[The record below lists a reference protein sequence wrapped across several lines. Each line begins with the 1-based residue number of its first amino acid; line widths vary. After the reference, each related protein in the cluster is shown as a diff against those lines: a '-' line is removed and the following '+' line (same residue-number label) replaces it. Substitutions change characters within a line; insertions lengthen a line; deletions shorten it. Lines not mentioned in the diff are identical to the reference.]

1 VNQWQDVEGGSRGHD
16 HAGHGHDHGGHGHDG
31 GGHDHRHDHDRGHG
45 HDHHRDHDR
54 ERGEVRAAIRRMMS
68 PTQPGGRLLIAVA
81 ALAWLLLGVYF
92 VRADQQAV
100 VLRLGRVAGAP
111 VGPGVHWTW
120 PWPVGEVVKIRA
132 RETRRLTIGFEAPDQ
147 VLGREAMP
155 VQAEFLTGDRNII
168 TIGLVAQYAIK
179 DPVAYLFRFA
189 DVEALLRGT
198 VESALAAVVM
208 RRGVDSLLTT
218 EKVAV
223 QQEVHT
229 LAQEL
234 VERYAAG
241 VSILGVSLE
250 SVAPPEAVREA
261 FNDVASA
268 REDRDR
274 IVREAQSYANEV
286 LPVARGDAERLL
298 RESEGYLQ
306 SRTSRAAGD
315 AGRFAS
321 LAAEYARV
329 PGETSTRLY
338 LEAMEEVLPRMDKTI
353 VESDADAID
362 FDFVRSRPA
371 TRPAASRPAP

>member
-1 VNQWQDVEGGSRGHD
+1 V
-16 HAGHGHDHGGHGHDG
+16 
-31 GGHDHRHDHDRGHG
+31 
-45 HDHHRDHDR
+45 
-54 ERGEVRAAIRRMMS
+54 
-68 PTQPGGRLLIAVA
+68 
-81 ALAWLLLGVYF
+81 
-92 VRADQQAV
+92 
-100 VLRLGRVAGAP
+100 GRVL
-111 VGPGVHWTW
+111 
-120 PWPVGEVVKIRA
+120 KIRA
-132 RETRRLTIGFEAPDQ
+132 RETRRLTIGFAAPDQ
-147 VLGREAMP
+147 VLGREAIP

-179 DPVAYLFRFA
+179 DPVAYLFRFR

-198 VESALAAVVM
+198 VESSLSAVVM

-223 QQEVHT
+223 QQEVHA

-286 LPVARGDAERLL
+286 LPVARGDAERML
-298 RESEGYLQ
+298 RESEGYLE

-321 LAAEYARV
+321 VAAEYAKV
-329 PGETSTRLY
+329 PAETSTRLY

-353 VESDADAID
+353 VDADANSVD
-362 FDFVRSRPA
+362 LDFVRRQ
-371 TRPAASRPAP
+371 AP

>member
-1 VNQWQDVEGGSRGHD
+1 VG
-16 HAGHGHDHGGHGHDG
+16 
-31 GGHDHRHDHDRGHG
+31 
-45 HDHHRDHDR
+45 
-54 ERGEVRAAIRRMMS
+54 
-68 PTQPGGRLLIAVA
+68 
-81 ALAWLLLGVYF
+81 WLLLGTYF

-120 PWPVGEVVKIRA
+120 PPPVGKVFKIRA
-132 RETRRLTIGFEAPDQ
+132 RETRRLTIGFAAPDQ
-147 VLGREAMP
+147 VLGREAIP
-155 VQAEFLTGDRNII
+155 LQSEFLTGDRNII

-179 DPVAYLFRFA
+179 DPVAYLFHFG

-198 VESALAAVVM
+198 VESSLSAVVM

-223 QQEVHT
+223 QQEVHA
-229 LAQEL
+229 LAQEM

-298 RESEGYLQ
+298 RESEGYLE

-315 AGRFAS
+315 ADRFTS
-321 LAAEYARV
+321 VAAEYAKV
-329 PGETSTRLY
+329 PGETATRLY
-338 LEAMEEVLPRMDKTI
+338 LEAMEEVLPRMEKTI
-353 VESDADAID
+353 VESDAEAID
-362 FDFVRSRPA
+362 FDFVRRSSP
-371 TRPAASRPAP
+371 PPSK

>member
-1 VNQWQDVEGGSRGHD
+1 MRDRG
-16 HAGHGHDHGGHGHDG
+16 
-31 GGHDHRHDHDRGHG
+31 RLMHDR
-45 HDHHRDHDR
+45 RPR
-54 ERGEVRAAIRRMMS
+54 RWQAARA
-68 PTQPGGRLLIAVA
+68 LIAGRRFRLRSVVALA
-81 ALAWLLLGVYF
+81 ALVWMVWGLYF
-92 VRADQQAV
+92 VRADQRAV

-120 PWPVGEVVKIRA
+120 PPPVGEVVKIRA
-132 RETRRLTIGFEAPDQ
+132 RETRRLTVGFAAPDQ

-155 VQAEFLTGDRNII
+155 AQAEFLTGDRNII
-168 TIGLVAQYAIK
+168 AIGLVAQYAIK
-179 DPVAYLFRFA
+179 DPVAYLFRFG

-198 VESALAAVVM
+198 VESALSAIVM

-223 QQEVHT
+223 QQEVHA
-229 LAQEL
+229 LAQET

-298 RESEGYLQ
+298 RQSEGYLR
-306 SRTSRAAGD
+306 SRTTRAAGD
-315 AGRFAS
+315 AARFGS
-321 LAAEYARV
+321 LAAEYAKV
-329 PGETSTRLY
+329 PRETSTRLY
-338 LEAMEEVLPRMDKTI
+338 LEAMEEILPRMDKTI
-353 VESDADAID
+353 VESDAGAID
-362 FDFVRSRPA
+362 LDFVRRLSSP
-371 TRPAASRPAP
+371 P